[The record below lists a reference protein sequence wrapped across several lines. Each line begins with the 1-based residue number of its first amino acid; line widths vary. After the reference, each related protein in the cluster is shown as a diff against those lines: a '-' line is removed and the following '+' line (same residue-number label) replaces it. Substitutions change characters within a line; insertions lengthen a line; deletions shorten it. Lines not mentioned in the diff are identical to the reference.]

1 MLVHDGKRLLPSR
14 EPLDTT
20 TAIGRLLFAWDL
32 GDNWCAVW
40 KCVFLVI
47 LHMLFSGTLLAAHT
61 TVHLGGESRTITK
74 GTSLTLCKNCVFV
87 ASFPCPVWT
96 VRLACLGR
104 ESRVPEL
111 H

>member
-1 MLVHDGKRLLPSR
+1 MLVHDGKGLLPSR

-74 GTSLTLCKNCVFV
+74 GTSSLTLCVCSLVPMPCLDGEASVFGEGSKSPR
-87 ASFPCPVWT
+87 AYK
-96 VRLACLGR
+96 
-104 ESRVPEL
+104 E
-111 H
+111 

>member
-1 MLVHDGKRLLPSR
+1 MLVHDGKGLLSSR

-20 TAIGRLLFAWDL
+20 IAVGRLLFAWDL

-61 TVHLGGESRTITK
+61 TVHLGERVEQ
-74 GTSLTLCKNCVFV
+74 SL
-87 ASFPCPVWT
+87 
-96 VRLACLGR
+96 R
-104 ESRVPEL
+104 ELP
-111 H
+111 